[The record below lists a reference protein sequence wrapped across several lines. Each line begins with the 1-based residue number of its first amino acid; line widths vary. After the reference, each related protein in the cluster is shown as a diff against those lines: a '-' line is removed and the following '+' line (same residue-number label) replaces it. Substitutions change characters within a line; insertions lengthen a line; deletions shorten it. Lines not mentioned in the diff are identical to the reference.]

1 MTVSRQLPSASIREF
16 LLGTLSE
23 AERDRLEQDLLA
35 DDDLYDLLR
44 VTEEDLIDECIEGSL
59 SDERAESFLRYLTAL
74 PGGRERVDFA
84 KCLKTV
90 LERSPQETKTRRR
103 DILRRFVSWLS
114 VPERLAWSAALLAV
128 AAAGVWSAIPLPEEG
143 TRVSELEAALERSTA
158 ETEQLKAQL
167 SVAAATESTSAV
179 RSPARPPVVLTAGLL
194 RGASEMETVTL
205 SRGERLLELRL
216 DLGSRDY
223 EEYRAVLHDAESREL
238 YAASQLTATVAEER
252 IFVAFG
258 VPAARLANA
267 DYYVTLEGIAEPARR
282 EPVGRYSLRIIIP

>member
-35 DDDLYDLLR
+35 DDDLYELFR
-44 VTEEDLIDECIEGSL
+44 ATEEDLIDECINNSL
-59 SDERAESFLRYLTAL
+59 SGEQAESFLRYLTAL
-74 PGGRERVDFA
+74 PGGRDRVDFA
-84 KCLKTV
+84 QGLKTV
-90 LERSPQETKTRRR
+90 LARSPQETKTRRLEV
-103 DILRRFVSWLS
+103 LRRSVSWLS
-114 VPERLAWSAALLAV
+114 VPERLAWSAALLSV
-128 AAAGVWSAIPLPEEG
+128 AAAGIWSATNLPEER
-143 TRVSELEAALERSTA
+143 TRISELEAALERSSA
-158 ETEQLKAQL
+158 EREELKSQL
-167 SVAAATESTSAV
+167 SVAAATEESTSAI
-179 RSPARPPVVLTAGLL
+179 RPPVVLTARLV
-194 RGASEMETVTL
+194 RGVSEMETVTL

-258 VPAARLANA
+258 VPAARLTNA
-267 DYYVTLEGIAEPARR
+267 DYYVTLDGIVEPARR
-282 EPVGRYSLRIIIP
+282 EPVGTYSLRIIVR